1 MKKIYIM
8 FSHTGTNF
16 SKFLKVSTQS
26 PYTHV
31 SIALDKDF
39 KRLYSFGR
47 ESLSEHPLQARFVH
61 EKIDDGVYKELAH
74 RAVCCIYEVKVS
86 EEQYRKAEEILKVFK
101 RKCKAS
107 YNFLGIL
114 FIPLRITFRPK
125 DKFVCSQFIAYI
137 LNNAGIMDFGKH
149 VNLITPNDILNKIV
163 GKKIYEGYVR
173 DYFKVTLPEEVAI
186 TSYVNVSAAR

>member
-16 SKFLKVSTQS
+16 SRLLKVSTQS
-26 PYTHV
+26 QYTHV

-47 ESLSEHPLQARFVH
+47 GSLSEHPLKARFVH

-74 RAVCCIYEVKVS
+74 RAVCRIYEVNVRD
-86 EEQYRKAEEILKVFK
+86 EQYEEAERILKIYNSK
-101 RKCKAS
+101 YKAS

-114 FIPLRITFRPK
+114 FIPLRITFRPR

-137 LNNAGIMDFGKH
+137 LNNAGIINFGKH
-149 VNLITPNDILNKIV
+149 INLITPNDILNKII
-163 GKKIYEGYVR
+163 GKQIYEGYVR
-173 DYFKVTLPEEVAI
+173 DYFDVIPPKEVVTASY
-186 TSYVNVSAAR
+186 TSIGIVR

>member
-16 SKFLKVSTQS
+16 SRFLKVSTQS

-74 RAVCCIYEVKVS
+74 RALCCIYEVNVNN
-86 EEQYRKAEEILKVFK
+86 EQYKKAEEILRVFK
-101 RKCKAS
+101 RKYKAS

-149 VNLITPNDILNKIV
+149 INLITPNDILNKII
-163 GKKIYEGYVR
+163 GKKVYEGYVR
-173 DYFKVTLPEEVAI
+173 DYFKVILPEEVAI
-186 TSYVNVSAAR
+186 TSYANISAVR